1 MNRLVQGDV
10 GSGKTAVAQLAMYKA
25 VKSGYQAAMMAPT
38 ELLSKQHYANL
49 SRSFAPFGIRTAL
62 LSSSTKAAERRELL
76 TALAAGEID
85 ILIGTHRIDL
95 LSLFDPKPAPQFQRG
110 GNRGGSADTEPSHH
124 AQGRQIATF
133 HPGKA
138 SAEVR
143 QQSLRQPDGRIPG
156 IAVPKQNA
164 QQFGIRQRRRSLR
177 NQFFAHLFVRNR

>member
-1 MNRLVQGDV
+1 MHQHQRIRQFFDGPLDDQPVIHDGSRNAPLADPHPVDHPVRSIEINR
-10 GSGKTAVAQLAMYKA
+10 
-25 VKSGYQAAMMAPT
+25 P
-38 ELLSKQHYANL
+38 ELFVRQ
-49 SRSFAPFGIRTAL
+49 R
-62 LSSSTKAAERRELL
+62 AELRLEHRD
-76 TALAAGEID
+76 D

-110 GNRGGSADTEPSHH
+110 GNRGGPADTEPSHH

-133 HPGKA
+133 HPGEA

-143 QQSLRQPDGRIPG
+143 QQPFRQPDGRIPG
-156 IAVPKQNA
+156 IAIPKQNA